1 MSWRKAGETRSG
13 HVRSRGAAAVR
24 AIPFCAIFASPG
36 IATLARD
43 AAGWYGFGMQRTL
56 ALLMACAG
64 LATAQDFVAPAGRH
78 REIVGEIQTPKPSIE
93 GMVKEI
99 FTKKPWQAVN
109 PLAPQ
114 SYGSGEK
121 LVSRDFGPG
130 TPHHSQTLTVV
141 GIEW

>member
-1 MSWRKAGETRSG
+1 MK
-13 HVRSRGAAAVR
+13 
-24 AIPFCAIFASPG
+24 P
-36 IATLARD
+36 TL
-43 AAGWYGFGMQRTL
+43 L
-56 ALLMACAG
+56 LLMACSG
-64 LATAQDFVAPAGRH
+64 LAMAQDFVAPAGRQ
-78 REIVGEIQTPKPSIE
+78 RSFVEELEPAKPTIE

-109 PLAPQ
+109 PLAPK

-141 GIEW
+141 GVEW

>member
-1 MSWRKAGETRSG
+1 MKW
-13 HVRSRGAAAVR
+13 
-24 AIPFCAIFASPG
+24 
-36 IATLARD
+36 
-43 AAGWYGFGMQRTL
+43 TL
-56 ALLMACAG
+56 ALLMASVG
-64 LATAQDFVAPAGRH
+64 LAVAQDFVAPAGRH
-78 REIVGEIQTPKPSIE
+78 REVVEEIQATKPSIE

>member
-1 MSWRKAGETRSG
+1 MK
-13 HVRSRGAAAVR
+13 
-24 AIPFCAIFASPG
+24 P
-36 IATLARD
+36 TL
-43 AAGWYGFGMQRTL
+43 L
-56 ALLMACAG
+56 LLMACSGMAM
-64 LATAQDFVAPAGRH
+64 AQDFVAPAGRQ
-78 REIVGEIQTPKPSIE
+78 RSFVEELEPAKPTIE

-109 PLAPQ
+109 PLAPK

-141 GIEW
+141 GVEW

>member
-1 MSWRKAGETRSG
+1 MK
-13 HVRSRGAAAVR
+13 
-24 AIPFCAIFASPG
+24 PM
-36 IATLARD
+36 L
-43 AAGWYGFGMQRTL
+43 L
-56 ALLMACAG
+56 LLMACSG
-64 LATAQDFVAPAGRH
+64 LAMAQDFVAPAGRQ
-78 REIVGEIQTPKPSIE
+78 RTLVEELEPAKPTIE

-109 PLAPQ
+109 PLAPK

-141 GIEW
+141 GVEW